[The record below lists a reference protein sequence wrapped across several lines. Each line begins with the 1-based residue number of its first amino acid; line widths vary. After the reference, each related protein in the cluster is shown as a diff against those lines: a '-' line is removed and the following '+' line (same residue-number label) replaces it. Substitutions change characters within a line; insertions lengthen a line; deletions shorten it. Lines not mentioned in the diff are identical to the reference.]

1 MEIKFKDKNVRELCE
16 KQAVAV
22 KKLGPLCARKLR
34 SRLDDL
40 DTAERISDLIAGNPH
55 PLKGKRLGQL
65 ALDLVGGFRLVFK
78 SANDPIPRHEDGGI
92 DWTQVTIVCIE
103 FIGDYHD

>member
-1 MEIKFKDKNVRELCE
+1 MKINFRDKKVREMCE

-22 KKLGPLCARKLR
+22 KKLGDTCARKLR

-40 DTAERISDLIAGNPH
+40 EAAAQVTDLVAGNPH
-55 PLKGKRLGQL
+55 QLKGDRASQY
-65 ALDLVGGFRLVFK
+65 ALDLAGGYRLVFEPDH
-78 SANDPIPRHEDGGI
+78 DPVPRHEDGGI
-92 DWTQVTIVCIE
+92 NWSQVSIVCIE

>member
-1 MEIKFKDKNVRELCE
+1 LKINFKDKNVRELCE
-16 KQAVAV
+16 KQSVAV
-22 KKLGPLCARKLR
+22 KKLGPLCAKKLR

-40 DTAERISDLIAGNPH
+40 DAAAQVSDLIAGNPH
-55 PLKGKRLGQL
+55 PLKGDRLGQFS
-65 ALDLVGGFRLVFK
+65 LDLAGGFRLVFK
-78 SANDPIPRHEDGGI
+78 SANDPIPRREDGGI